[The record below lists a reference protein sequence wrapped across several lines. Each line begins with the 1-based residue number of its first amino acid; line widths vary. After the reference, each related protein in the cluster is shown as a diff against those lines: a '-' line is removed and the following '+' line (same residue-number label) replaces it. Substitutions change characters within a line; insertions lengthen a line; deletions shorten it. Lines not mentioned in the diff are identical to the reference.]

1 MMYFVILLNVMYV
14 TCLDAKFD
22 PQVVV
27 AGSGKDFWSSSVF
40 CSFSLPILSS
50 YLGLV

>member
-1 MMYFVILLNVMYV
+1 MMCFVMLLNVMYV

-22 PQVVV
+22 PQVSV
-27 AGSGKDFWSSSVF
+27 AGSGKGFWSSSVF